1 MNAADLT
8 FGIKDVVGI
17 VLAVLAVVG
26 FLYALKR
33 TAEKANEQTSA
44 VKKELDDYKKSVEEK
59 FLHAK
64 NSKKA
69 NIQMIMDTIKTNK
82 EEVEKKENQIY
93 ARMNEVREEQ
103 KLAHDKLSDK
113 IDSVVTMQQTMN
125 TSLAELTGFLKGKRN
140 DEHR

>member
-8 FGIKDVVGI
+8 FEIKDVVGI

-69 NIQMIMDTIKTNK
+69 NIQMIMDIIKTNK

-93 ARMNEVREEQ
+93 ARMNEIREEE

-125 TSLAELTGFLKGKRN
+125 ASLAELTGFLKGKRN

>member
-93 ARMNEVREEQ
+93 ARMNEIREEQ

>member
-1 MNAADLT
+1 MNVADLT

-33 TAEKANEQTSA
+33 TAEKAKELTSA
-44 VKKELDDYKKSVEEK
+44 VKKELDDYKKTVEEK
-59 FLHAK
+59 FLQVK

-69 NIQMIMDTIKTNK
+69 DIQIIMDIIKTNK

-93 ARMNEVREEQ
+93 ARMNEIREEQ

-125 TSLAELTGFLKGKRN
+125 TSLAELTGFLKGKHN

>member
-8 FGIKDVVGI
+8 FNIKDVITI
-17 VLAVLAVVG
+17 VVAVISILG

-33 TAEKANEQTSA
+33 TSEKSAEETATL
-44 VKKELDDYKKSVEEK
+44 KKDLDEYKKAVEEK

-69 NIQMIMDTIKTNK
+69 NIQMIMDIIKTNK

-93 ARMNEVREEQ
+93 ARMNEIREEE

>member
-44 VKKELDDYKKSVEEK
+44 VKKELDDHKKAVEEK

>member
-1 MNAADLT
+1 MSANDLT

-17 VLAVLAVVG
+17 VLAIISILG

-33 TAEKANEQTSA
+33 AAEKAQEANATLR
-44 VKKELDDYKKSVEEK
+44 KEFDDYKKTVEEK

-69 NIQMIMDTIKTNK
+69 NIQMIMDTIKANK

-93 ARMNEVREEQ
+93 NRMNEVREEQ

-113 IDSVVTMQQTMN
+113 IDSVVTMQQTLN

-140 DEHR
+140 DPDA

>member
-1 MNAADLT
+1 MNANDLT

-17 VLAVLAVVG
+17 VLAIISILG

-33 TAEKANEQTSA
+33 SAEKAQEAQTA
-44 VKKELDDYKKSVEEK
+44 LKKEFDDYRKSVEEK

-93 ARMNEVREEQ
+93 ARLNEVREEQ

-113 IDSVVTMQQTMN
+113 IDNVVTMQQTLN
-125 TSLAELTGFLKGKRN
+125 NSVAELTGFLKAKRN
-140 DEHR
+140 DNP

>member
-26 FLYALKR
+26 FLYALKH

-69 NIQMIMDTIKTNK
+69 NIQMIMDTIKSNK
-82 EEVEKKENQIY
+82 EEVQKKENQIY
-93 ARMNEVREEQ
+93 ARMNEIREEQ

-113 IDSVVTMQQTMN
+113 IDNLVTMQQTMN
-125 TSLAELTGFLKGKRN
+125 TSLAELTGFLKGKHN

>member
-8 FGIKDVVGI
+8 FNIKDVITI
-17 VLAVLAVVG
+17 VVAVISILG

-33 TAEKANEQTSA
+33 TSEKSAEETATL
-44 VKKELDDYKKSVEEK
+44 KKDLDEYKKAVEEK

-69 NIQMIMDTIKTNK
+69 NIQMIMDIIKTNK

-93 ARMNEVREEQ
+93 ARMNEIREEE

-125 TSLAELTGFLKGKRN
+125 TSLAELTGFLKAKR
-140 DEHR
+140 DDQH

>member
-1 MNAADLT
+1 MNANDLT

-17 VLAVLAVVG
+17 ALAIISILG

-33 TAEKANEQTSA
+33 SAEKATEANTTL
-44 VKKELDDYKKSVEEK
+44 KKEFDDYKKSVEEK

-69 NIQMIMDTIKTNK
+69 NIQMIMETIKTNK
-82 EEVEKKENQIY
+82 DEVEKKEHQIY
-93 ARMNEVREEQ
+93 TRLNEVREEQ

-113 IDSVVTMQQTMN
+113 IDNVVTMQQTLN
-125 TSLAELTGFLKGKRN
+125 NSVAELTGFLKAKRN
-140 DEHR
+140 DNP